1 MMQMVK
7 KRMDG
12 DKEEV
17 ASNVANSLR
26 TAKKDGKKADN
37 SLSRNCFD
45 LHNFFPFFAEND
57 TFL

>member
-1 MMQMVK
+1 
-7 KRMDG
+7 MDG

-17 ASNVANSLR
+17 ASNVANCLR